1 MLLQASCQLVAVAVI
16 LRDKQDA
23 MAVLVVVPVVRV
35 VVAQAIRQ
43 ANLQQVAMERLLLL
57 TKVLMAQAVL
67 YLPTSLEVEVVA
79 LVVQVLLVAL
89 TVVLVVW
96 HKFQPSQVLPF
107 TTQVAAAGVAME
119 AREV

>member
-1 MLLQASCQLVAVAVI
+1 MAVREAVVAVREA
-16 LRDKQDA
+16 
-23 MAVLVVVPVVRV
+23 
-35 VVAQAIRQ
+35 VAQAIHRV
-43 ANLQQVAMERLLLL
+43 NLQQVVMERLLLL

-67 YLPTSLEVEVVA
+67 YLPTSLEVVVVA